1 MKWGYIMEAPG
12 RPTYERQVELM
23 RLFGIDVDNE
33 YPPIFRDRIA
43 AGNTNPRTLLKER
56 NILLLGVRK
65 GNTVFVAN
73 YFCLGFSGADA
84 TWFASEIHKAG
95 GKLCVCGDYIGA
107 DDIPA
112 MAKKVAN
119 AQNTHHVRVS
129 RGVEPKYLPGMKP
142 PKRKPAKPVK
152 AAKRPCVYRHHD
164 ADDKLLYVGAC
175 ANYERR
181 MSTHKAKKAPWLAK
195 IARVSVELYP
205 SMKEALKAEN
215 EAIWFEKPMH
225 NVRRTMPETK
235 AFIRRA
241 AKLAEIADP
250 ELAKQIRA
258 MQKAL

>member
-1 MKWGYIMEAPG
+1 MKWGYVLEAPG
-12 RPTYERQVELM
+12 RPKHERQVELM
-23 RLFGIDVDNE
+23 RLFGIDVDSE
-33 YPPIFRDRIA
+33 YPPVFRDRIA

-56 NILLLGVRK
+56 NILLLGVGK

-95 GKLCVCGDYIGA
+95 GKLCVCGDYIDA
-107 DDIPA
+107 DGIPA

-142 PKRKPAKPVK
+142 PKRRPVPPAK
-152 AAKRPCVYRHHD
+152 AAKRPCVYRHYD
-164 ADDKLLYVGAC
+164 AEERLLYVGAC
-175 ANYERR
+175 ANYDRR
-181 MSTHKAKKAPWLAK
+181 MDAHRCKAVWFKDIRRSA
-195 IARVSVELYP
+195 VEFYP
-205 SMKEALKAEN
+205 SMREANKAEN
-215 EAIWFEKPMH
+215 EAIWFEKPLH

-235 AFIRRA
+235 AFIKRA
-241 AKLAEIADP
+241 ATLAETADP

-258 MQKAL
+258 MQKAI